1 MRRSQKGKDLYANKQ
16 TKKMKKEK
24 KKRRESIYLLFVF
37 FFLFLMSVSRSRD
50 LSLRHQATLSS
61 VVVSPAE
68 HICSA
73 AHSAALSK
81 ASASAARSFCLPA
94 VIISPAPSLQTSLC
108 GQHRPSPG
116 GCTGLQRR
124 DRGVAS
130 SGHVSPYDEASVL
143 DVEEGKETPAL
154 PLSSFVQ
161 PYLPPHRA
169 TPRHGVV
176 RCCTARS
183 NLAKARV
190 HCQFGVHHDEDRAV
204 GSADGAQAARAA
216 GGDGGNSEDGA
227 VGTCSCVTTSE
238 EEEKVETTS
247 VSSGRAAL
255 AGEGIQQAAA
265 AVVAVRQVGSLPC
278 VLCGVSHGR
287 WKRRR

>member
-1 MRRSQKGKDLYANKQ
+1 
-16 TKKMKKEK
+16 
-24 KKRRESIYLLFVF
+24 
-37 FFLFLMSVSRSRD
+37 MSVSRSRD

-73 AHSAALSK
+73 AQSAAVSK

-130 SGHVSPYDEASVL
+130 SGHVSPYDEASVP

-176 RCCTARS
+176 CCCTARS

-190 HCQFGVHHDEDRAV
+190 HCHFGVHHEDRAV

-216 GGDGGNSEDGA
+216 GGDGGSSEDGA

-238 EEEKVETTS
+238 EEEKAETAS
-247 VSSGRAAL
+247 ASSGRAAL

-265 AVVAVRQVGSLPC
+265 VVVAVRQVGSLPC

-287 WKRRR
+287 WKRRRWKSRTKSSRQTGRREQAS